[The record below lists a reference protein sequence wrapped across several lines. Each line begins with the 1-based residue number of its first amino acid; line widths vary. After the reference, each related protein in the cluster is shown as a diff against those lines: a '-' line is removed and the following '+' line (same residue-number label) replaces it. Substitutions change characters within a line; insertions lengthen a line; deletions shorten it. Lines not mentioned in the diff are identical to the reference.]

1 VCTETTRTHATH
13 QCAHGGQRPG
23 GAREASHPVP
33 TGPRSGA
40 RSCRITAGRN
50 EKSIL
55 VRRGHGVKADYS
67 QIAPV
72 ARFVGARQPPR
83 HTAVPSAKRTAGPMS
98 AHDGAAAAS
107 IPAAWPTEAPAA
119 LPPPP
124 PLHRPAPWQL
134 PPRSSARL
142 VVLPVRLG
150 AGGVVVPAGLGSACR
165 LGRSTCTFGQYLQVG
180 PQYLQVW
187 AVPQCDPPAQAELE
201 GAAGPANAQ
210 RSGQGTRVPTQ
221 THLAIMPP
229 AQQPTR

>member
-83 HTAVPSAKRTAGPMS
+83 HTAVPSWRTAGPMS

-107 IPAAWPTEAPAA
+107 IPAAWLTRSPAP
-119 LPPPP
+119 PPPP

-134 PPRSSARL
+134 PPACGASSAPWRRRRRNTCTSREQLLLAGLPGGGRRLAAGL

-150 AGGVVVPAGLGSACR
+150 AGGVAVPAGVVQARRQSLPR
-165 LGRSTCTFGQYLQVG
+165 CTVL
-180 PQYLQVW
+180 L
-187 AVPQCDPPAQAELE
+187 
-201 GAAGPANAQ
+201 
-210 RSGQGTRVPTQ
+210 R
-221 THLAIMPP
+221 I
-229 AQQPTR
+229 